1 MKSGASPAPAFKGY
15 RKAERVTVISIII
28 PTLDE
33 ERSLPPLLDAIH
45 QQRVAHEVIVVDG
58 GSQDRTLEIARD
70 RDVRTLV
77 AHPGR
82 GAGIS
87 IGAEA
92 SRGDVLFFLHAD
104 SALPPGALDRIEEVL
119 STDANIIG
127 GNFRLV
133 FDGGTDFSRWLT
145 GFCAWIRLLGLYYGD
160 SGIFVRRSVY
170 EALGGFR
177 PIPLMEDWDFVRRL
191 ERFGR
196 TCCIK
201 DPPLV
206 TSSRRF
212 ERRHPLGIVY
222 GWVRIHTLFWLGVSP
237 DRLVEI
243 YRTQAP
249 PAQTRTPRV

>member
-1 MKSGASPAPAFKGY
+1 M
-15 RKAERVTVISIII
+15 
-28 PTLDE
+28 
-33 ERSLPPLLDAIH
+33 
-45 QQRVAHEVIVVDG
+45 IVVDG
-58 GSQDRTLEIARD
+58 GSQDGRSRSRAIAACEPSSLAQVAAPRF
-70 RDVRTLV
+70 RMALRHLV
-77 AHPGR
+77 AMCCSFFMQTARCLPGR
-82 GAGIS
+82 STGSRKCSRRMQTSSVEIFASSSMAAQTSADGLPGSARGSGCWALLWQLGDFRPSLSLRSPRRIS
-87 IGAEA
+87 PDTA
-92 SRGDVLFFLHAD
+92 
-104 SALPPGALDRIEEVL
+104 
-119 STDANIIG
+119 
-127 GNFRLV
+127 
-133 FDGGTDFSRWLT
+133 DGG
-145 GFCAWIRLLGLYYGD
+145 LGLC
-160 SGIFVRRSVY
+160 
-170 EALGGFR
+170 A
-177 PIPLMEDWDFVRRL
+177 RL